1 MLWLKMC
8 TFPYAQYLILRI
20 YNANPRLETLSLLAK
35 YLNISL
41 DSVIF
46 YDKPPANP
54 YIEQIIYELN
64 DCTDEEKDLALHTLR
79 GLLDGLRKQK

>member
-1 MLWLKMC
+1 MFTYFFNC
-8 TFPYAQYLILRI
+8 FIFSFIEDYFILFKQV
-20 YNANPRLETLSLLAK
+20 TSFC
-35 YLNISL
+35 ISL